1 MSLEIFD
8 DESYTF
14 YMMQESLSKTNFWSK
29 QVGDEFNIERCVR
42 AGDRLDG
49 HIVTGHI
56 DTTWSVT
63 RFEQLED
70 ESWILWVKFDKD
82 FSKYTVHKWSIA
94 LNGTSLTLSKDD
106 RWYIEVSLIPITLS
120 ETNLGNIKLWDIINI
135 VIRWGTTHYD
145 MVAWESARGITDVSL
160 KYKTPII
167 NAILTCEN
175 QTQVEERINT
185 NTTVSGLNL
194 LSEVLKHNLW

>member
-1 MSLEIFD
+1 MFSGIIEKKAKILSIHEGRFKVQNVFWSDLNIGQSIAHDWACMSLEAFD

-14 YMMQESLSKTNFWSK
+14 YMMQESLSKTNFWNK

-70 ESWILWVKFDKD
+70 ESWVLWVEFDND
-82 FSKYTVHKWSIA
+82 FSKYTVHKGSIA
-94 LNGTSLTLSKDD
+94 LNGTSLTISKDD
-106 RWYIEVSLIPITLS
+106 PGYIEVSLIPITLS

-135 VIRWGTTHYD
+135 EFDILWKYIVKNNN
-145 MVAWESARGITDVSL
+145 L
-160 KYKTPII
+160 K
-167 NAILTCEN
+167 
-175 QTQVEERINT
+175 
-185 NTTVSGLNL
+185 
-194 LSEVLKHNLW
+194 

>member
-1 MSLEIFD
+1 MFSGIIEKKAKILSINEGRFKVQNVFWSDLNIGQSIAHDGACMSLEIFD

-135 VIRWGTTHYD
+135 EFDILWKYIVKNNN
-145 MVAWESARGITDVSL
+145 L
-160 KYKTPII
+160 K
-167 NAILTCEN
+167 
-175 QTQVEERINT
+175 
-185 NTTVSGLNL
+185 
-194 LSEVLKHNLW
+194 